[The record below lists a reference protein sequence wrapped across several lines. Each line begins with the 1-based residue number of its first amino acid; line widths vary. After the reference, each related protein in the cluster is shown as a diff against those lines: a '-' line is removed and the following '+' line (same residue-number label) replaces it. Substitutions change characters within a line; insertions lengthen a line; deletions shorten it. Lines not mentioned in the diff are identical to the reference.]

1 MRRRTLLA
9 WGGAGIGAL
18 GLTLFAG
25 WWRVDGPGAPTP
37 VGQRPM
43 ALSDMAEYVGYFH
56 PNIRGWTGQPA

>member
-25 WWRVDGPGAPTP
+25 WWRVDGPGAP

-43 ALSDMAEYVGYFH
+43 ALSDMAFRLTDHEG
-56 PNIRGWTGQPA
+56 RSARTR